1 MKRMKIFTTML
12 TTLFAVLLL
21 CSTALAQQTTR
32 SALFNVEKGVALQS
46 YDPVAYFTQNKAVK
60 GKKELAV
67 AAEGVTYYFATAED
81 KELFKKDY
89 KKYEPQYGG
98 WCAYAMGATGEKVEI
113 DPETFKI
120 VGGKL
125 YLFYHTWS
133 NNTLPKW
140 NKDEANL
147 KSKADA
153 AWTKFLK

>member
-1 MKRMKIFTTML
+1 MRKLL
-12 TTLFAVLLL
+12 TFLAVTLTVLLL
-21 CSTALAQQTTR
+21 NSNANAQQANRT
-32 SALFNVEKGVALQS
+32 AQFNIEKGVALQG

-67 AAEGVTYYFATAED
+67 AAEGVTYYFATADD
-81 KELFKKDY
+81 KELFKKDF

-120 VGGKL
+120 VAGKL
-125 YLFYHTWS
+125 YLFYHSWT

-140 NKDEANL
+140 NKDEASL
-147 KSKADA
+147 KSKADVS
-153 AWTKFLK
+153 WNKFFK

>member
-1 MKRMKIFTTML
+1 MKKFTTIL

-21 CSTALAQQTTR
+21 NSTAFAQQATR
-32 SALFNVEKGVALQS
+32 IAQFNIEKGVAIQG
-46 YDPVAYFTQNKAVK
+46 YDPVAYFTQNKAIK
-60 GKKELAV
+60 GKKEFAV

-98 WCAYAMGATGEKVEI
+98 WCAYAMGATNEKVEI

-120 VGGKL
+120 VAGKL
-125 YLFYHTWS
+125 YLFYHSWT
-133 NNTLPKW
+133 NNTLNKW

-147 KSKADA
+147 KQKADA
-153 AWTKFLK
+153 SWTKFSK